1 MMHTH
6 FMKRTLALI
15 SALLA
20 GPIFAADAPHGTKA
34 KYLLLNY
41 STSIASTNQAAATPT
56 RAQSGT
62 VISTSPAVLA
72 RSSPTRARKMR
83 AARVGAPVRIAVTA
97 T

>member
-41 STSIASTNQAAATPT
+41 STSIASTNQAAAQPGDRCDGNKELVVT
-56 RAQSGT
+56 RAAFIT
-62 VISTSPAVLA
+62 N
-72 RSSPTRARKMR
+72 
-83 AARVGAPVRIAVTA
+83 AAKHLK
-97 T
+97 